1 MRRIL
6 LLLLLAS
13 IATAGGSVEPQPT
26 STPTWR
32 AGPLDFSQA
41 QKVAA
46 FYCRT
51 NKEAP

>member
-1 MRRIL
+1 MRRI

-13 IATAGGSVEPQPT
+13 IATAGGSVEPPPT
-26 STPTWR
+26 GTPTWR
-32 AGPLDFSQA
+32 TGPLDFAKA

-46 FYCRT
+46 FYCYT